1 MKTAALVAPLA
12 LLLAACT
19 AGESDMPDD
28 SAAEPGAADS
38 ARATPTE
45 PVTVVEPN
53 GEPQMSEDET
63 AARPDE
69 LADAC
74 GASKVAPWIGQES
87 TVPVRRAVAEA
98 AGAES
103 DRWIYPDSIVTQDRR
118 MDRLNVVMER
128 GTDRIVR
135 AYCG

>member
-19 AGESDMPDD
+19 AGESDMPDNN
-28 SAAEPGAADS
+28 AAEPDATAPAS
-38 ARATPTE
+38 ATPAQ
-45 PVTVVEPN
+45 PATVESPD
-53 GEPQMSEDET
+53 GEPQMPEDDT
-63 AARPDE
+63 ATPPDE
-69 LADAC
+69 LADSC

-103 DRWIYPDSIVTQDRR
+103 DRWIYPDSIVTSDRR
-118 MDRLNVVMER
+118 MDRLNVMMER

>member
-1 MKTAALVAPLA
+1 
-12 LLLAACT
+12 
-19 AGESDMPDD
+19 MPDD
-28 SAAEPGAADS
+28 SAAKEGAAAP

-45 PVTVVEPN
+45 PVTVIEPN
-53 GEPQMSEDET
+53 GEPQMPEDET
-63 AARPDE
+63 AAPPDE

-103 DRWIYPDSIVTQDRR
+103 DRWIYPDSIVTSDRR
-118 MDRLNVVMER
+118 MDRLNVMMER

>member
-1 MKTAALVAPLA
+1 MNTAALVAPLA

-19 AGESDMPDD
+19 AGEGDLPEY
-28 SAAEPGAADS
+28 SAAESDATDPAS
-38 ARATPTE
+38 TTPTE
-45 PVTVVEPN
+45 PATVVAPD
-53 GEPQMSEDET
+53 GEPQMPENHTSS
-63 AARPDE
+63 APDE

-74 GASKVAPWIGQES
+74 GARKVAPWIGQDS

-103 DRWIYPDSIVTQDRR
+103 DRWIYPDSVVTQDRR
-118 MDRLNVVMER
+118 MDRLNVVMKR
-128 GTDRIVR
+128 GTDLIVR

>member
-1 MKTAALVAPLA
+1 MKTAALFAPLA

-19 AGESDMPDD
+19 AGESDMP
-28 SAAEPGAADS
+28 GNNAD
-38 ARATPTE
+38 
-45 PVTVVEPN
+45 EPN
-53 GEPQMSEDET
+53 ATAPASASPTQPATVDAPDGEPQMPEDDT
-63 AARPDE
+63 ATPPDE